1 MEAFGIFVIG
11 EIWSCED
18 LLDETE
24 DLSDRE
30 SEAWVVVPV
39 VPDVPVSPSSVVTG
53 FCDGFSC
60 CSDWDFLEPAVLF
73 LLQRSVPYS
82 CTVTQEEMRFEEPQ
96 VKAPPLSRRRMRPP
110 TPLQNSY
117 SSFEKEQANFE
128 VEDQMWIAKDGTIIA
143 KTKQ

>member
-1 MEAFGIFVIG
+1 MEAFGIFVKG
-11 EIWSCED
+11 EIWSWED

-60 CSDWDFLEPAVLF
+60 CSDWDFV
-73 LLQRSVPYS
+73 
-82 CTVTQEEMRFEEPQ
+82 EPQ
-96 VKAPPLSRRRMRPP
+96 SISFSKEACLTLVQLRRKR
-110 TPLQNSY
+110 
-117 SSFEKEQANFE
+117 
-128 VEDQMWIAKDGTIIA
+128 
-143 KTKQ
+143 